1 MDVSLIQV
9 PYHAGDDAAG
19 SSEGP
24 RRLVEAGAA
33 ERLRARG
40 LDVRIESVDR
50 GGPFRDT
57 ASSAAQVN
65 KGLAAS
71 VHRAV
76 EKARLPIVLSG
87 SCNSALGVLAGFD
100 HSKCGAVWLDAH
112 ADFNTPETTVS
123 GFFAGMS
130 MAIVTGHCYRAYWAQ
145 IGNSTPLAEEAIVI
159 FGVRDLSPEAE
170 RERLQRSAITAVP
183 WRQGEPQGDVLPA
196 LDRIAGRVGEIY
208 LHVDFDAFA
217 PDVAPGVFDQPV
229 PGGLSLEG
237 AEPII
242 RASAERFRIRAATL
256 ATFTPERDQADK
268 TLGVALRMIELLGD
282 YAASKTASV

>member
-1 MDVSLIQV
+1 
-9 PYHAGDDAAG
+9 
-19 SSEGP
+19 
-24 RRLVEAGAA
+24 
-33 ERLRARG
+33 
-40 LDVRIESVDR
+40 
-50 GGPFRDT
+50 
-57 ASSAAQVN
+57 
-65 KGLAAS
+65 
-71 VHRAV
+71 
-76 EKARLPIVLSG
+76 
-87 SCNSALGVLAGFD
+87 
-100 HSKCGAVWLDAH
+100 
-112 ADFNTPETTVS
+112 
-123 GFFAGMS
+123 
-130 MAIVTGHCYRAYWAQ
+130 
-145 IGNSTPLAEEAIVI
+145 
-159 FGVRDLSPEAE
+159 
-170 RERLQRSAITAVP
+170 TAVP